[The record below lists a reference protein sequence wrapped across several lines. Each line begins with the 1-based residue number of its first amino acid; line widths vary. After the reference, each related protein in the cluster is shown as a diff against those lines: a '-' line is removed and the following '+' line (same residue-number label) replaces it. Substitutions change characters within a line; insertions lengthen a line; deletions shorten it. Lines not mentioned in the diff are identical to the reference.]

1 MIMANLENN
10 FYDVVRKTLLLMVD
24 GGGGGKYLYSFEIF
38 QNLKHLSK
46 PCHYKYIS
54 WKEHLGVIVNGK
66 NKAK

>member
-10 FYDVVRKTLLLMVD
+10 FYDAVGKTLLLMVD
-24 GGGGGKYLYSFEIF
+24 VCGRKYLYSFEIF
-38 QNLKHLSK
+38 QNPKHLGK

-54 WKEHLGVIVNGK
+54 WKEHLGVTVSGK